1 VRPEIIQEL
10 KKTLGE
16 DRVLDSLVDRT
27 TYAYDATWG
36 EALPDVVVLPLSTE
50 EVSAA
55 LKIAHRERIPVVPRG
70 AASGLSGGAVPVA
83 GGICLSLTR
92 MNRIL
97 ELDPRELIA
106 VVQPGVVNM
115 DLQEAAAKLGLFFP
129 PDPASWYMATLGG
142 NVAENAGGP
151 RCLKYGVT
159 KDYVLGLEVVLADG
173 RIMRTGGR
181 TIKNVAGY
189 DLTSLLIGSE
199 GTLGVVTEITLKLL
213 PQPASRVT
221 VMGVFDEIEQA
232 CDAVDRVITSG
243 VLPLTTEIMDGDC
256 IAAVQSQRDYDL
268 PSDVDAILL
277 IDVEGWPEA
286 LTHESEIVADA
297 CRAAGAREVR
307 RARDEN
313 EAERLWAGRRAIS
326 AALSNLGDK
335 LGEDVAVPRSR
346 IPEMVTRIREIGQRH
361 GLRTPIFGHIGDG
374 NLHPYLIC
382 DRTDADVME
391 RVHQAASEIF
401 IAAINLGGTLTG
413 EHGIGLAKRDYLN
426 QGLDPLAREWM
437 LAIKRLFDPE
447 NILNPGKVFEE
458 TDITSFSSV

>member
-1 VRPEIIQEL
+1 VKPEIIQEL
-10 KKTLGE
+10 KGTLGE
-16 DRVLDSLVDRT
+16 NRVLDSPVDRT
-27 TYAYDATWG
+27 AYAYDATWG
-36 EALPDVVVLPLSTE
+36 EALPDVVVLPLATE
-50 EVSAA
+50 EVSAV
-55 LKIAHRERIPVVPRG
+55 LKIAQRERIPVVPRG

-83 GGICLSLTR
+83 GGICLSLAR

-97 ELDPRELIA
+97 EIDPDELIA

-115 DLQEAAAKLGLFFP
+115 DLQEAAAELGLFFP

-173 RIMRTGGR
+173 RVMRTGGR

-213 PQPASRVT
+213 PQPASRAT

-232 CDAVDRVITSG
+232 CEAVNRVITSG

-277 IDVEGWPEA
+277 IDVEGWPEV
-286 LTHESEIVADA
+286 LTRESEIVADA

-313 EAERLWAGRRAIS
+313 EAEQLWAGRRAIS

-346 IPEMVTRIREIGQRH
+346 IPEMVTRIREIGQRY

-382 DRTDADVME
+382 DRTDANMME
-391 RVHQAASEIF
+391 RVRQAAGEIF
-401 IAAINLGGTLTG
+401 TAAISLGGTLTG
-413 EHGIGLAKRDYLN
+413 EHGIGLAKRDYLS
-426 QGLDPLAREWM
+426 QGLDPLARERM
-437 LAIKRLFDPE
+437 LAIKRLFDPN
-447 NILNPGKVFEE
+447 NILNPGKIFEE
-458 TDITSFSSV
+458 TDTTSFSSV